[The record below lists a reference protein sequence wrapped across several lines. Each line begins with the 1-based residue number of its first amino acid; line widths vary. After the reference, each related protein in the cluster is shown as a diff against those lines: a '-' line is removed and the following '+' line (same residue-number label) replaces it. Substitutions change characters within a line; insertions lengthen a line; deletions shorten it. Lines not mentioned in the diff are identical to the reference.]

1 MESMNM
7 EIINLITNLQ
17 WVKAS
22 QKNKVKDMPETD
34 LYGFPFE
41 PYEEFSTEPLSFFE
55 TAMRL
60 ETEASQ
66 TFAMLREFNRHSPL
80 FYQMSSDLEK
90 IVSQL
95 GSACIT
101 KAVIQMQG
109 ESSVDMDELLG
120 SLTIDKLR
128 GWAAFNFRKCYAS
141 FMESIADVFYNKT
154 AMNLSIRWAA
164 LDKRLIATAE
174 KIEQIKAGKIKIDLK
189 PKTQELEQEQQAE
202 QASSEA
208 AEPTENKPA
217 AALSGTGRALPIDKG
232 MVRQAGNDDEGVRI
246 QDSGIRG
253 SDFRDSSEKPDSNQ
267 KFEKGFRI
275 QDSGVSESDFRDSS
289 VEPDSEYKD
298 EGFRGQDSGIR
309 GSDAHSLADMDRV
322 DLPEELRENNQRG
335 DEDPGCSYDEEV
347 EDPPCVSE
355 EMVRRMSELI
365 HVQESIPWPFPQFM
379 TDPP

>member
-17 WVKAS
+17 WVKTS
-22 QKNKVKDMPETD
+22 QKEKVKDMPETD

-41 PYEEFSTEPLSFFE
+41 PYDDFSTEPLSFFE

-109 ESSVDMDELLG
+109 ESSTAMDELLG

-189 PKTQELEQEQQAE
+189 PKTQEQGTRAE
-202 QASSEA
+202 QDFSEA
-208 AEPTENKPA
+208 SEQPENKPA
-217 AALSGTGRALPIDKG
+217 AALSGNGRALPIDKG
-232 MVRQAGNDDEGVRI
+232 MVRQAGRENMPAEAAVSAEITAEDSAANTDSPKTGRADYDDAAERVK
-246 QDSGIRG
+246 D
-253 SDFRDSSEKPDSNQ
+253 
-267 KFEKGFRI
+267 EKGFGS
-275 QDSGVSESDFRDSS
+275 QWQGTGPSVQSPGDRDS
-289 VEPDSEYKD
+289 DS
-298 EGFRGQDSGIR
+298 
-309 GSDAHSLADMDRV
+309 
-322 DLPEELRENNQRG
+322 PEELRKNDRHG
-335 DEDPGCSYDEEV
+335 DEDPGDPYDDEA
-347 EDPPCVSE
+347 EDLPYVSE

-365 HVQESIPWPFPQFM
+365 HARDSIPWPFPQFM

>member
-22 QKNKVKDMPETD
+22 QKEKVKDMPETD

-41 PYEEFSTEPLSFFE
+41 PCDDFSTEPLSFFE

-109 ESSVDMDELLG
+109 ESSVDMDELLD

-164 LDKRLIATAE
+164 LDKRLTATAE

-189 PKTQELEQEQQAE
+189 PKTQEQEAQAE
-202 QASSEA
+202 QVPSGPDEQ
-208 AEPTENKPA
+208 TENKPA
-217 AALSGTGRALPIDKG
+217 ASLSCNGRAFPIDKG
-232 MVRQAGNDDEGVRI
+232 MVRQAEND
-246 QDSGIRG
+246 
-253 SDFRDSSEKPDSNQ
+253 
-267 KFEKGFRI
+267 
-275 QDSGVSESDFRDSS
+275 
-289 VEPDSEYKD
+289 D
-298 EGFRGQDSGIR
+298 EGFRGQDPEIR
-309 GSDAHSLADMDRV
+309 DSDFRDSLADPDSDHENGSAEGETPEELPEDEMDHA
-322 DLPEELRENNQRG
+322 DSPEELRENNQRG
-335 DEDPGCSYDEEV
+335 DEDPDIPYDDEI
-347 EDPPCVSE
+347 EDLPCVSE
-355 EMVRRMSELI
+355 ELVRRMRSRI
-365 HVQESIPWPFPQFM
+365 HAEESIPWPFPQFM

>member
-22 QKNKVKDMPETD
+22 QKEKVKDMPETD

-41 PYEEFSTEPLSFFE
+41 PYDDFSTEPLSFFE

-109 ESSVDMDELLG
+109 ESSVDMDELLD

-189 PKTQELEQEQQAE
+189 SKTQEPQPEQD
-202 QASSEA
+202 SSEA

-217 AALSGTGRALPIDKG
+217 AALSGNGRAFPIDKS
-232 MVRQAGNDDEGVRI
+232 MVQQAEQENTPAETAVSAEITAEDSVADTDLPETGQVGNDDAAERVK
-246 QDSGIRG
+246 D
-253 SDFRDSSEKPDSNQ
+253 
-267 KFEKGFRI
+267 EKG
-275 QDSGVSESDFRDSS
+275 SGSQWQGTGPS
-289 VEPDSEYKD
+289 VQSPNDSEYESESA
-298 EGFRGQDSGIR
+298 EGETPEE
-309 GSDAHSLADMDRV
+309 HPEVDMDKA
-322 DLPEELRENNQRG
+322 DLPEELRGNDRHG
-335 DEDPGCSYDEEV
+335 DEDPDDPYDDET
-347 EDPPCVSE
+347 EDLPYVSE
-355 EMVRRMSELI
+355 ELVRRMSELI
-365 HVQESIPWPFPQFM
+365 HARESIPWPFPQFM

>member
-174 KIEQIKAGKIKIDLK
+174 KIEQIQAGKIKIDLK
-189 PKTQELEQEQQAE
+189 PKPQEQEAQAE

-217 AALSGTGRALPIDKG
+217 AALSGNGRALPIDKS

-246 QDSGIRG
+246 QDSGIRD
-253 SDFRDSSEKPDSNQ
+253 SDFHDSLADPDS
-267 KFEKGFRI
+267 FEKGVRI
-275 QDSGVSESDFRDSS
+275 QDSGIRDSVFRDSL
-289 VEPDSEYKD
+289 VDPDSEYKD
-298 EGFRGQDSGIR
+298 EGFRGQDSVIR
-309 GSDAHSLADMDRV
+309 DSDAHSLADMDRA
-322 DLPEELRENNQRG
+322 DLPEELRENDQRG
-335 DEDPGCSYDEEV
+335 DENHGCSYDDEA
-347 EDPPCVSE
+347 EDLPCVSE
-355 EMVRRMSELI
+355 EIVRRMSELI
-365 HVQESIPWPFPQFM
+365 HARESIPWPFPQFM

>member
-22 QKNKVKDMPETD
+22 QKEKVKDMPETD

-41 PYEEFSTEPLSFFE
+41 PCDDFSTEPLSFFE

-101 KAVIQMQG
+101 KVVIQMQG
-109 ESSVDMDELLG
+109 ESSNAMDQLLG
-120 SLTIDKLR
+120 SLTIDELR
-128 GWAAFNFRKCYAS
+128 GWAAFNLRKCYAS
-141 FMESIADVFYNKT
+141 FMESAANIHYNKT

-189 PKTQELEQEQQAE
+189 PKTQEQEPQTE

-208 AEPTENKPA
+208 SEQTENKPA
-217 AALSGTGRALPIDKG
+217 AALSGNGRALPIDKG
-232 MVRQAGNDDEGVRI
+232 MVRQVGND
-246 QDSGIRG
+246 
-253 SDFRDSSEKPDSNQ
+253 
-267 KFEKGFRI
+267 
-275 QDSGVSESDFRDSS
+275 
-289 VEPDSEYKD
+289 D

-309 GSDAHSLADMDRV
+309 DSDFRDASMDPDSDHKFEKGVRIQDSGIRDSDAHDSLADMEHV
-322 DLPEELRENNQRG
+322 DLPEELRENNECG
-335 DEDPGCSYDEEV
+335 NENSDEPYDDEA
-347 EDPPCVSE
+347 EDLPYVSE
-355 EMVRRMSELI
+355 ELVRRMSELI
-365 HVQESIPWPFPQFM
+365 HARESIPWPFPQFM

>member
-164 LDKRLIATAE
+164 LDTRLIATAE
-174 KIEQIKAGKIKIDLK
+174 KIEQIQAGKIKIDLK
-189 PKTQELEQEQQAE
+189 PKPQEQEAQAE

-217 AALSGTGRALPIDKG
+217 AALSGNGRALPIDKG
-232 MVRQAGNDDEGVRI
+232 MVRQAGNDDEGSRIQDSGIRDTDFHDSLADPDSEYKDEGVRI

-253 SDFRDSSEKPDSNQ
+253 SDAHDSLAAPDSDH
-267 KFEKGFRI
+267 KFEKGSRI
-275 QDSGVSESDFRDSS
+275 
-289 VEPDSEYKD
+289 
-298 EGFRGQDSGIR
+298 QDSGIR

-335 DEDPGCSYDEEV
+335 DEDPGCSYDEEA
-347 EDPPCVSE
+347 EDLPCVSE
-355 EMVRRMSELI
+355 ELVRRMSELI
-365 HVQESIPWPFPQFM
+365 HARESIPWPFPQFM

>member
-109 ESSVDMDELLG
+109 ESSVDMDELLD

-164 LDKRLIATAE
+164 LDKRLTATAE

-189 PKTQELEQEQQAE
+189 PKTEEPQAE

-208 AEPTENKPA
+208 SEQTENKPA
-217 AALSGTGRALPIDKG
+217 AALSGSGRALPIDKG
-232 MVRQAGNDDEGVRI
+232 MVRQAGNDDEGFRG
-246 QDSGIRG
+246 QDSGIKE
-253 SDFRDSSEKPDSNQ
+253 SDAHDSLADPDSDH
-267 KFEKGFRI
+267 KLEK
-275 QDSGVSESDFRDSS
+275 
-289 VEPDSEYKD
+289 
-298 EGFRGQDSGIR
+298 GFRGQDSGIR
-309 GSDAHSLADMDRV
+309 GSDAHDSLADTDQV
-322 DLPEELRENNQRG
+322 DSPEELRENDLQE
-335 DEDPGCSYDEEV
+335 DEDPGDLYDDDA
-347 EDPPCVSE
+347 EDLPYVSE
-355 EMVRRMSELI
+355 ELVRRMSGLI
-365 HVQESIPWPFPQFM
+365 HARESIPWPFPQFM